1 MSNGEFV
8 RNLLTEQRRRLVG
21 TLLGHIDRNIAP
33 RLTAAEQKELREHT
47 MRAVNAYHDV
57 VLDIVKSSVSDGT
70 VLNERALQL
79 LVEMHARVVT

>member
-1 MSNGEFV
+1 MSEFV